1 MGLRV
6 IKCFN
11 IGEFPFH
18 PAVLKRDGGRRERK
32 SVLEK
37 CFRKVSRY
45 VDPGGVLDLPLEF
58 NLTKWACP
66 ASHLLITCWVHLSGV
81 MLRRL
86 SFGGLNESDSDRV
99 WENYFWEDQRP
110 QWSVSA
116 RENSGL
122 GRVCL
127 SIRTLCS
134 VLIEISACLP
144 WLVSTLGTSLIGPA
158 KPWLN
163 RVSSPRTMIIQNKL
177 QWTCGAS
184 IQDYGPLSVISPLTA
199 TFRLGKW

>member
-1 MGLRV
+1 MIWVKQKIFHSRFSLSISLGLCFKSPGLFAGRRNVSVVPPSALWSGSQVRV

-58 NLTKWACP
+58 NLMKWACP

-86 SFGGLNESDSDRV
+86 SFGGTETNQTQTESERITSEKIKDPSGQSLPEKTV
-99 WENYFWEDQRP
+99 AWAEYACP
-110 QWSVSA
+110 
-116 RENSGL
+116 SGL
-122 GRVCL
+122 CAL
-127 SIRTLCS
+127 S
-134 VLIEISACLP
+134 
-144 WLVSTLGTSLIGPA
+144 WL
-158 KPWLN
+158 
-163 RVSSPRTMIIQNKL
+163 R
-177 QWTCGAS
+177 
-184 IQDYGPLSVISPLTA
+184 
-199 TFRLGKW
+199 FRLVCHGSCPDLAPH